1 MRERSTVVRFLN
13 VYSQSRVIMSPLVRF
28 GFGSIVQSNFRA
40 NPLQFVLSDEDEG
53 ERAGATKEQANKKRT
68 KNQFQQT

>member
-1 MRERSTVVRFLN
+1 
-13 VYSQSRVIMSPLVRF
+13 MSPLVRF